1 MNRRDHKLSV
11 MIADDHPIVLLGLD
25 GLLRA
30 SERFEVVSVSFNG
43 LDALDALRNIEPDLA
58 VLDICMPG
66 LTGLQVLQHVEHE
79 GLRTRIVFLTA
90 SATDDQIL
98 TAVTHGVWAI
108 MLKDAAADSL
118 VNCLENVAMGERWLP
133 PELVSPALSREVDR
147 LNETERLDN
156 VLTAREREISI
167 LVADGLSNKEIARRT
182 NIAEGTVKI
191 HLHNAYQ
198 KLGLSNRTSLAG
210 LAQRLWALKR

>member
-11 MIADDHPIVLLGLD
+11 TIADDHPIVLLGLD

-108 MLKDAAADSL
+108 MLKEAAAEL
-118 VNCLENVAMGERWLP
+118 VNCLEDVAMGERWLP

-210 LAQRLWALKR
+210 LAQRLWAPKR

>member
-1 MNRRDHKLSV
+1 MNGGERKLSV
-11 MIADDHPIVLLGLD
+11 MLAHDHPIVLGGLAT
-25 GLLRA
+25 LLRA
-30 SERFEVVSVSFNG
+30 NRFEVVSASANG
-43 LDALDALRNIEPDLA
+43 LDALNALRNIEPDLA

-66 LTGLQVLQHVEHE
+66 LTGLQVLQHVEDE

-90 SATDDQIL
+90 SATDEQIL
-98 TAVTHGVWAI
+98 KAVTHGAWAI

-118 VNCLENVAMGERWLP
+118 VDCLQNVAKGERWLP
-133 PELVSPALSREVDR
+133 PELVSPALSREAER
-147 LNETERLDN
+147 RNESERLDN

-182 NIAEGTVKI
+182 NISEGTVKI

-210 LAQRLWALKR
+210 LAQRRWGAKR